1 MKIKLITR
9 IISVVLVVSIIITGT
24 VSTAFAAGVEYISEI
39 KLVNAANFNK
49 DEYTSKGWK
58 VTEGEINTVGN
69 DKKVL
74 IYKTTKNRL
83 NAITDIRLMN
93 ENGNYSDYEF
103 KKALE
108 KQTASVAQMVAEW
121 EIIVNEFK
129 ANYKA
134 KKTPAVYAKQLLDF
148 YVEDDSCDIAAN
160 KFVTVGDILVKD
172 TYDKATIS
180 KILLEGNSKMVALIE
195 EALVIG
201 CSEVMPG
208 DEELEALSDRDDFTA
223 DMAPTWFFRAQSLTF
238 DPSGFDSKKADIA
251 NMLLNVS
258 VFIKDI
264 MVDYENLEAKAEGKK
279 MTVEEYLEAETKA
292 LEKEIEAGTNFDETT
307 GTYDGQAELMKD
319 SKANDMYNML
329 SMYTYNKKGTWI
341 TFAEFFS
348 QDNLQTYDFLPFANA
363 LTDGQARLLYYM
375 GLEDIITYTGR
386 TEEEWKDIMEK
397 RISETADMLKTAADN
412 IGDTDTELASLTEAE
427 RDDAEVKADIL
438 VKANK
443 MSVYAGVNRAMFN
456 QKLAEQG
463 LIVLTGDA
471 QIKSA
476 ANNDQSWM
484 QSHTKTDNVLAKAGH
499 ILLLIGGVAFAPIGS
514 VILSKFKLDYWIKTW
529 TVEKTAGYN
538 GLLEEG
544 EVIVMQRNVAYSS
557 GKLFAMRTI
566 GITLV
571 VLSAALIAWSIYAIV
586 QDWKAKPVTHRKI
599 PVIIVNHVAKTR
611 IGKDDIEI
619 NKFVTYEVVYNE
631 KDEPANIND
640 NSVEQWYSIYV
651 TKDQNAGNPLLAG
664 DIAIGDLSSTA
675 VKNAAKAEEADKSFV
690 SMKDFGCQGS
700 ANLSNFCGNTSAKP
714 CYVYFKAD
722 TTAVNKN
729 TASVF
734 STGYY
739 AIVALVSALL
749 GAGVTYF
756 ITGRKKKENN
766 VSVDVNN
773 NLQEA

>member
-24 VSTAFAAGVEYISEI
+24 ISTAFAASAEYISEI

-49 DEYTSKGWK
+49 DEYTSKGWH
-58 VTEGEINTVGN
+58 VTDGEINAVGN

-83 NAITDIRLMN
+83 NAITDVRLMN
-93 ENGNYSDYEF
+93 ENGNYSDYDF

-108 KQTASVAQMVAEW
+108 KQTANVAQMVAEW

-134 KKTPAVYAKQLLDF
+134 GKIPAVYAKQLLDF

-160 KFVTVGDILVKD
+160 KFVTVGDVLVKD

-208 DEELEALSDRDDFTA
+208 EEELEALSDRDDFTP
-223 DMAPTWFFRAQSLTF
+223 DMAPTWLFRVQSLTF
-238 DPSGFDSKKADIA
+238 DPSGFDSKRADIA

-258 VFIKDI
+258 VFIKET
-264 MVDYENLEAKAEGKK
+264 MTDYHNLEAKAEGKK
-279 MTVEEYLEAETKA
+279 MTVEEYLEAENKA
-292 LEKEIEAGTNFDETT
+292 VQKEIEEGINYDETT
-307 GTYDGQAELMKD
+307 DTYDGQLELMKD
-319 SKANDMYNML
+319 SKAKDMYDML
-329 SMYTYNKKGTWI
+329 SEYTYNKKGTWI
-341 TFAEFFS
+341 SFAEFFS

-363 LTDGQARLLYYM
+363 LTDGQARLLYYV

-386 TEEEWKDIMEK
+386 TEEEWKDSMEK
-397 RISETADMLKTAADN
+397 RIGDTADMLKAIADN

-456 QKLAEQG
+456 QELAEQG

-476 ANNDQSWM
+476 ANNDQTWM

-499 ILLLIGGVAFAPIGS
+499 ILVLATGVAFTPIGS
-514 VILSKFKLDYWIKTW
+514 VLLANVKRGWWIKKIK
-529 TVEKTAGYN
+529 VEKGTAFN
-538 GLLEEG
+538 GLVPDG
-544 EVIVMQRNVAYSS
+544 GQTVITRKVAYSS
-557 GKLFAMRTI
+557 PKAMRVV
-566 GITLV
+566 GITLIIA
-571 VLSAALIAWSIYAIV
+571 SAALIAFSIYAMV
-586 QDWKAKPVTHRKI
+586 QDWKTKPVTHRKI

-611 IGKDDIEI
+611 IGKEDIEI

-640 NSVEQWYSIYV
+640 NSVEQWYSMYV
-651 TKDQNAGNPLLAG
+651 TKDENAGNPLLAG
-664 DIAIGDLSSTA
+664 DIAIGDLTSSA

-700 ANLSNFCGNTSAKP
+700 ANLSNFCGSTTAKP

-729 TASVF
+729 TASAF

-739 AIVALVSALL
+739 AIVALVSAFL

-766 VSVDVNN
+766 VSVEANN
-773 NLQEA
+773 NLQDA

>member
-1 MKIKLITR
+1 MKIKLITK
-9 IISVVLVVSIIITGT
+9 IISVVLIVSIIITGT
-24 VSTAFAAGVEYISEI
+24 VSTAFAASAEYISEI

-49 DEYTSKGWK
+49 DEYTSKGWH
-58 VTEGEINTVGN
+58 VTDGEINTVGS

-93 ENGNYSDYEF
+93 ENGNYSDYDF

-108 KQTASVAQMVAEW
+108 KQAANVAQMVAEW

-134 KKTPAVYAKQLLDF
+134 GKIPAVYAKQLLDF

-172 TYDKATIS
+172 TYDKEAIS

-208 DEELEALSDRDDFTA
+208 EEELEALSDREDFTPS
-223 DMAPTWFFRAQSLTF
+223 MAPTLFFRAQSLTF
-238 DPSGFDSKKADIA
+238 DPSGFDSKRADIA
-251 NMLLNVS
+251 NMLLSAS
-258 VFIKDI
+258 VFIKET
-264 MVDYENLEAKAEGKK
+264 MVDYYNLEAKAEGKK
-279 MTVEEYLEAETKA
+279 MTVEEYLEAENKA
-292 LEKEIEAGTNFDETT
+292 VQKEIEEGTNYDETT
-307 GTYDGQAELMKD
+307 DTYDGQLELMKD
-319 SKANDMYNML
+319 SKAKDMYDML
-329 SMYTYNKKGTWI
+329 SVYTYNKKGTWI
-341 TFAEFFS
+341 SFAEFFS

-363 LTDGQARLLYYM
+363 LTDGQARLIYYV
-375 GLEDIITYTGR
+375 GLEDIITYAGR
-386 TEEEWKDIMEK
+386 TEEEWKDNMEK
-397 RISETADMLKTAADN
+397 RIGETADMLKAIADN
-412 IGDTDTELASLTEAE
+412 IGDTDTELESLTEAE
-427 RDDAEVKADIL
+427 RDDAEIKADIL

-456 QKLAEQG
+456 QELAEQG
-463 LIVLTGDA
+463 LIVLTDDA

-476 ANNDQSWM
+476 ANNDQTWM

-499 ILLLIGGVAFAPIGS
+499 ILVLATGVAFTPIGS
-514 VILSKFKLDYWIKTW
+514 VLLAKASRGWWVKTI
-529 TVEKTAGYN
+529 TTETTGYN
-538 GLLEEG
+538 GLLGGTETVVTRK
-544 EVIVMQRNVAYSS
+544 VIGYTPNQMVA
-557 GKLFAMRTI
+557 FRTV
-566 GITLV
+566 GITLIIASV
-571 VLSAALIAWSIYAIV
+571 ALITLSIIAIV
-586 QDWKAKPVTHRKI
+586 QDWKTKPVTHRKI

-651 TKDQNAGNPLLAG
+651 TKDENAGNPLLAG
-664 DIAIGDLSSTA
+664 DIAIGDLTSAA
-675 VKNAAKAEEADKSFV
+675 VKKAAKAEEADKSFV

-700 ANLSNFCGNTSAKP
+700 ANLSNFCGSTTAKP

-729 TASVF
+729 TASAF

-756 ITGRKKKENN
+756 VTGRKKKENN
-766 VSVDVNN
+766 VSVEANN
-773 NLQEA
+773 NLQDA